1 MLDRPFLYN
10 IIYALAASG
19 GRDARLFGD
28 GFALSQEAFERS
40 LPGSGFPELWFEL
53 PLAGRPWFDLHALA
67 SHETIGSHTTFSSH
81 ETGGYPELFSWFA
94 RQGREARQLALSWDV
109 SSGDIAHPAVQLLV
123 GDRVSATT
131 CAFLEKAGRSDAV
144 PAYRAFLDRL
154 PNGWF
159 ACYTGVFPA
168 RPDMN
173 LRVECI
179 PRPEQ
184 QQAYANDPA
193 LLEAHLQQVGL
204 PVLGDTLVERCQ
216 LLAQT
221 PFQLEFQFDVEAD
234 GMAGPTIGVSVR
246 FAGPQGM
253 GPYDPFDPEGAGGDL
268 MRRIEAWGLAD
279 DRWKLLYDA
288 SFAKGLKNNGVGSLL
303 YNYLAF
309 LKLRWR
315 DGLPLDAKVYYL
327 AGLQDLGTPR

>member
-1 MLDRPFLYN
+1 MNCIRALVPEQALMPRADRRWYSVVCASQGRGLLRPIVVAHRGWGVPMLDRPFLYN

-109 SSGDIAHPAVQLLV
+109 SSGGIAHPAVQLLV

-221 PFQLEFQFDVEAD
+221 PFQLEFQFDVEVD
-234 GMAGPTIGVSVR
+234 GTAGPTIGVSVR
-246 FAGPQGM
+246 FAAPQGM
-253 GPYDPFDPEGAGGDL
+253 GQGPE
-268 MRRIEAWGLAD
+268 EQWC
-279 DRWKLLYDA
+279 
-288 SFAKGLKNNGVGSLL
+288 GVAPLQLS
-303 YNYLAF
+303 
-309 LKLRWR
+309 R
-315 DGLPLDAKVYYL
+315 LPQAPV
-327 AGLQDLGTPR
+327 A